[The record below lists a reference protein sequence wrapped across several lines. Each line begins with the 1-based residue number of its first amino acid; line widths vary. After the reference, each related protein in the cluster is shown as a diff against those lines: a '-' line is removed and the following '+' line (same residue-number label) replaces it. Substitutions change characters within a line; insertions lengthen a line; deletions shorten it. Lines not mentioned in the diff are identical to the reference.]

1 MQVPCRHGV
10 PDEQVGEL
18 DWSRVD
24 DPTRLTFLRAL
35 DETATAASGSLHR
48 VTRVAATAT
57 GSAFA
62 QISLVG
68 SDQFVPAAHGLSY
81 APEQQHTPLRD
92 SLCSVTMAGGATF
105 EVADTRSHP
114 WTEHLPPVTSGA
126 VGSYLGVPLYEPQGR
141 PIGALCVF
149 NAEARRWCAS
159 DVAMLED
166 LAHLVT
172 RELHLIAALE
182 SASVTE
188 VRLRNVITELV
199 DRPRLGTS
207 ASLQARAHY
216 TFAAGAPAGGD
227 WVDWIELGE
236 RVAFSIGDVA
246 GHGLESIAL
255 AEELR
260 HALRAYAID
269 RIGPAH
275 ALVKASELVR
285 TLHGHVMATAMK
297 AEFDPSTGLVRLA
310 VAGHPP
316 PIHLRDG
323 VAQIVSVQPG
333 PPLGVLTVAPALT
346 VLALSPGD
354 RLVLYTD
361 GVIERRGE
369 PLDVGMARLA
379 RAVEASAGEDDLAA
393 AARAMVERL
402 AESPTDD
409 ACLLLIERTRRS

>member
-1 MQVPCRHGV
+1 M
-10 PDEQVGEL
+10 
-18 DWSRVD
+18 
-24 DPTRLTFLRAL
+24 
-35 DETATAASGSLHR
+35 
-48 VTRVAATAT
+48 
-57 GSAFA
+57 
-62 QISLVG
+62 
-68 SDQFVPAAHGLSY
+68 
-81 APEQQHTPLRD
+81 
-92 SLCSVTMAGGATF
+92 
-105 EVADTRSHP
+105 
-114 WTEHLPPVTSGA
+114 
-126 VGSYLGVPLYEPQGR
+126 
-141 PIGALCVF
+141 
-149 NAEARRWCAS
+149 
-159 DVAMLED
+159 
-166 LAHLVT
+166 
-172 RELHLIAALE
+172 
-182 SASVTE
+182 
-188 VRLRNVITELV
+188 
-199 DRPRLGTS
+199 
-207 ASLQARAHY
+207 
-216 TFAAGAPAGGD
+216 
-227 WVDWIELGE
+227 
-236 RVAFSIGDVA
+236 
-246 GHGLESIAL
+246 

-260 HALRAYAID
+260 HALRAYAVD

-285 TLHGHVMATAMK
+285 TLHGHEMATAMK